1 MSPCCGVQ
9 RYRTLSESN
18 NNIDIDGRADCTAW
32 VFEKTK
38 TLTHTTSNRKAQ
50 AKMIKRAIKGLF
62 RAAGLNVSKLPKEHS
77 VPPSALQHHKIEL
90 IYDIGAN
97 TGQYAMEARRDGYN
111 AQIVSFEPLPEAH
124 AQLLINAKNDPQ
136 WIIHKRVAL
145 GASEGSAMINVSKNS
160 YSSSILPML
169 STHSSAVPESIYIG
183 QIETEVATLDSI
195 FNRYRTKNEKTFV
208 KIDTQGFE
216 TEVLK
221 GAKESL
227 PSITGVQLELS
238 IVPLYEGQ
246 DLYRYFLDFFEK
258 RGFLLWSILPGF
270 GDSKTGQLLQ
280 FDAIFIRPD

>member
-1 MSPCCGVQ
+1 MSNSKGP
-9 RYRTLSESN
+9 
-18 NNIDIDGRADCTAW
+18 
-32 VFEKTK
+32 
-38 TLTHTTSNRKAQ
+38 
-50 AKMIKRAIKGLF
+50 AKVIKRTIKGLF
-62 RAAGLNVSKLPKEHS
+62 RAVGLNISKLSNKHS
-77 VPPSALQHHKIEL
+77 DPPSALQHHKIEL

-97 TGQYAMEARRDGYN
+97 TGQYAMNARREGYN

-124 AQLLINAKNDPQ
+124 AQLLINAKDDPH

-145 GASEGSAMINVSKNS
+145 GASKGSAMINVSKNS

-169 STHSSAVPESIYIG
+169 STHSSAAPESIYVA
-183 QIETEVATLDSI
+183 QVETEVATLDSI
-195 FNRYRTKNEKTFV
+195 FNQYRTKNEKTFL

-246 DLYRYFLDFFEK
+246 DLYRYFLDFFEQ
-258 RGFLLWSILPGF
+258 RGFVLWSILPAF

-280 FDAIFIRPD
+280 FDAIFIRLD